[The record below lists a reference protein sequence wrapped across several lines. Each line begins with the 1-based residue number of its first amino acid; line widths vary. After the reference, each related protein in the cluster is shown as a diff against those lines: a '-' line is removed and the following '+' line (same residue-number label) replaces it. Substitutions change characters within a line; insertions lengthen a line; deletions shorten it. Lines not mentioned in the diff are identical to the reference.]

1 MVLYVVV
8 AVLCAAALPYAWRR
22 SGRSMTRY
30 VMGTGAPLVLI
41 ALLAFA
47 LLALV
52 LQRSD
57 ETLAREVFTG
67 GLVGSAFT
75 QFLLLRR
82 TQSQDEAT
90 RPDSS
95 DDPDDPADR
104 GHHRDR

>member
-30 VMGTGAPLVLI
+30 VLGTGAPLVLI

-52 LQRSD
+52 LHRSD

-82 TQSQDEAT
+82 TQKQDEAT
-90 RPDSS
+90 RPESTDG
-95 DDPDDPADR
+95 PDN
-104 GHHRDR
+104 HRDRGTPQ

>member
-8 AVLCAAALPYAWRR
+8 AVLCTAALPYAWRR

-30 VMGTGAPLVLI
+30 VLGTGAPLVLI

-52 LQRSD
+52 LHRSD

-82 TQSQDEAT
+82 THNQDQAT
-90 RPDSS
+90 RPESTDH
-95 DDPDDPADR
+95 PDD
-104 GHHRDR
+104 HRDHGTPQ